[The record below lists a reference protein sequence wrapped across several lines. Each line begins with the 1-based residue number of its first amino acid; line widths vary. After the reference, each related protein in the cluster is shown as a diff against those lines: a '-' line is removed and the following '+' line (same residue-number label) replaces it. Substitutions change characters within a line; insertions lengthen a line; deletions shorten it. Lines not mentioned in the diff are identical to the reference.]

1 MMGDLFIVTA
11 VFWPM
16 FAGLLVVGFA
26 VWAMIETGRW
36 LRGSAVIVTTLFGVF
51 GLWMLWLR
59 MAGIGI
65 LQVADSY
72 DRRCAMNALLHRPSV
87 LYVRHVGE
95 RRDWPREVCE

>member
-51 GLWMLWLR
+51 GLWML
-59 MAGIGI
+59 
-65 LQVADSY
+65 
-72 DRRCAMNALLHRPSV
+72 
-87 LYVRHVGE
+87 
-95 RRDWPREVCE
+95 